1 MWQILCWSLLSKLI
15 FSYLQQKRRYDVTKA
30 TRFWWP
36 HMTPVGTNGLS
47 WIFKIQFFLNF
58 DGFRTKNG
66 RKVHFGQVFSKKV
79 DFGLPVNPLM
89 PKGFSKIRGNSV
101 SNVWVKMAIKWRKM
115 LQMSWFKDQ
124 NVANFMLISFEQTV
138 FFIYPTQKK
147 LWRHLWHTVFVLL
160 LGNAGP

>member
-1 MWQILCWSLLSKLI
+1 MWQILCWSLLSKSI

-36 HMTPVGTNGLS
+36 HMMPVGTNGLS
-47 WIFKIQFFLNF
+47 WNFKIQFFLKF
-58 DGFRTKNG
+58 DGFRSKNG

-79 DFGLPVNPLM
+79 DFRLPVNPLM

-101 SNVWVKMAIKWRKM
+101 SNMWFQMAIKWWKM

-124 NVANFMLISFEQTV
+124 NVANFMMITFERID
-138 FFIYPTQKK
+138 FFISPTEKT
-147 LWRHLWHTVFVLL
+147 LWRHKGNTVLVASYDAS
-160 LGNAGP
+160 GH